1 MFSNNR
7 FLKKSIV
14 KSRIDD
20 VEGVGSKRKKDLLNY
35 FGSVEAIRDASV
47 EDISRIPGINKK
59 TAENIYNYFHK

>member
-1 MFSNNR
+1 MQ
-7 FLKKSIV
+7 IDTIT

-20 VEGVGSKRKKDLLNY
+20 VEGVGAKRKKDLLNY

-47 EDISRIPGINKK
+47 DDISRIPGINKK